1 MKNYFTENELVEIF
15 IKINTTKSIDIIYLF
30 LYLLNIN
37 H

>member
-1 MKNYFTENELVEIF
+1 MKNYFTENESVEIF